1 MSLWGCE
8 MTTDV
13 KCECRYQGLCSC
25 DLCAP
30 EPADRTILRW
40 MPTEY
45 MEAAR
50 AAQGMPDA
58 LAVVEG
64 RAVEAAGLARQAVL
78 AWLDLGAERA
88 SAGFLLDL
96 HTLALPNSGH
106 DLAAGLPDLL
116 VEAERVKV
124 LQAAAAAG
132 AMMGVAVA
140 LAEEALR
147 QHEAPEPVEDG
158 AWIVTVA
165 DLRETRRGK
174 RIGNIGPVYD
184 FEEVP

>member
-1 MSLWGCE
+1 MSDE
-8 MTTDV
+8 QV
-13 KCECRYQGLCSC
+13 KRLSGYWDRRPVGFLPDGRPVALNAGGLVVPAQGPRF
-25 DLCAP
+25 AQP
-30 EPADRTILRW
+30 FGEEREPANRTILHW

-50 AAQGMPDA
+50 AAQGMFDA
-58 LAVVEG
+58 LAV
-64 RAVEAAGLARQAVL
+64 
-78 AWLDLGAERA
+78 
-88 SAGFLLDL
+88 
-96 HTLALPNSGH
+96 
-106 DLAAGLPDLL
+106 

>member
-1 MSLWGCE
+1 

-30 EPADRTILRW
+30 EPANRTILHW

-50 AAQGMPDA
+50 AAQGMFDA
-58 LAVVEG
+58 LAV
-64 RAVEAAGLARQAVL
+64 
-78 AWLDLGAERA
+78 
-88 SAGFLLDL
+88 
-96 HTLALPNSGH
+96 
-106 DLAAGLPDLL
+106 

-184 FEEVP
+184 FEEVPGWMRLTSARSRRGPWPRASITAPASGMPAALSAVSGGSATARAVRGCRT

>member
-58 LAVVEG
+58 LAV
-64 RAVEAAGLARQAVL
+64 
-78 AWLDLGAERA
+78 
-88 SAGFLLDL
+88 
-96 HTLALPNSGH
+96 
-106 DLAAGLPDLL
+106 

>member
-1 MSLWGCE
+1 

-40 MPTEY
+40 MPVAY
-45 MEAAR
+45 IEAAR
-50 AAQGMPDA
+50 AGVGKPGA
-58 LAVVEG
+58 LAVVEAESIKVG
-64 RAVEAAGLARQAVL
+64 DAVTIKAGCWYCGSREACDCR
-78 AWLDLGAERA
+78 
-88 SAGFLLDL
+88 
-96 HTLALPNSGH
+96 
-106 DLAAGLPDLL
+106 
-116 VEAERVKV
+116 
-124 LQAAAAAG
+124 
-132 AMMGVAVA
+132 
-140 LAEEALR
+140 EEADR
-147 QHEAPEPVEDG
+147 AIWGDDEAPEPADDG

-174 RIGNIGPVYD
+174 GIGNIGPVYD